1 MKRIIVALT
10 LACMLTVSSSCKKGF
25 LDQVPDDRLTLD
37 ETFKN
42 RNTAEKFLANVYSAI
57 PDEASQRFPGSDNSI
72 GEWTGGSDEAEYD
85 WGFVATQNINNGNY
99 DASSG
104 FISGFWTTYYRGIR
118 SAGIFMDNVDKV
130 SDMPASLKTQYKAEA
145 RALRAI
151 YYFWLMRIYGPVV
164 ITGDKAIA
172 PDVSF
177 ADVQLPRNSFDEC
190 VTYVTTELDAAIAD
204 LPLKAAN
211 NNNLGRIN
219 KAFATAVKSQVLLY
233 AASPL
238 FNGNTD
244 YAGMV
249 NADGKKLINQ
259 TYDATKWQKAADAAK
274 AFLDQF
280 VPGTFDLYRENDA
293 SGNFSPYLSCR
304 DVMLVDWN
312 KEIIYARIDAGVTN
326 RQYETT
332 PYHSGYADE
341 VRGSGG
347 LGATQTMVDAYFMA
361 NGRSITDNGS
371 GYVAT
376 GFSNFQAPYD
386 DQARSTYNQWTNREP
401 RFYVGIT
408 YNGSKWLNTNSG
420 EVITQT
426 YNTGNSGK
434 QTGGNDY
441 SPTGYIVRKNEPIGD
456 WRTGGRSW
464 VMLRLAEIYLNYA
477 EALNEASPGNA
488 DILKYVN
495 LIRNRAGIPEYG
507 SPSLPAPAGQAAVR
521 EAIRKERRVE
531 LAFENTRFFDTRR
544 WKIAETTDNGPFKAL
559 NISTNPPEFYNVVTF
574 ENRVFEKR
582 NYFYPIPQNDVDSD
596 KQLVQNTGW

>member
-1 MKRIIVALT
+1 MKRILIVALVT
-10 LACMLTVSSSCKKGF
+10 CLLAISSSCKKGF

-37 ETFKN
+37 ETFRN
-42 RNTAEKFLANVYSAI
+42 RNSAEKFLANVYSAI

-85 WGFVATQNINNGNY
+85 WGFVATQNINNGTY

-130 SDMPASLKTQYKAEA
+130 SDLPSSLKVQYKAEA

-164 ITGDKAIA
+164 IIGDKTIA
-172 PDVSF
+172 PDASF
-177 ADVQLPRNSFDEC
+177 SDVQLPRSSFDEC
-190 VTYVTTELDAAIAD
+190 VAYVTTELDAAMAD
-204 LPLKAAN
+204 LPLKASNAN
-211 NNNLGRIN
+211 NYGRIN
-219 KAFATAVKSQVLLY
+219 RAYAMAVKSQVLLY

-238 FNGNTD
+238 FNGNSD
-244 YAGMV
+244 YSAMT
-249 NADGKKLINQ
+249 NADGKKLINDQ
-259 TYDATKWQKAADAAK
+259 YDASKWKKAADAAK
-274 AFLDQF
+274 AFIDQF
-280 VPGTFDLYRENDA
+280 VPFQFDLYRVSDA
-293 SGNFSPYLSCR
+293 GGNFDPYLSCR

-312 KEIIYARIDAGVTN
+312 KEVIYARIEAGITN
-326 RQYETT
+326 RAYELA

-347 LGATQTMVDAYFMA
+347 LGVTQTMVDAYFTA
-361 NGRSITDNGS
+361 NGRSIDDPAS
-371 GYVAT
+371 GYVKT

-386 DQARSTYNQWTNREP
+386 DKARLTYNQWANREP
-401 RFYVGIT
+401 RFYVGVT

-420 EVITQT
+420 EVITET
-426 YNTGNSGK
+426 FNTGNSGK

-441 SPTGYIVRKNEPIGD
+441 SPTGYIVRKNIVTGD
-456 WRTGGRSW
+456 WRQGGRSW

-477 EALNEASPGNA
+477 EALNEAEPGSA
-488 DILKYVN
+488 DVLKYVN
-495 LIRNRAGIPEYG
+495 LIRNRAGVPEYG
-507 SPSLPAPAGQAAVR
+507 SADLPAPAGQSAMR

-531 LAFENTRFFDTRR
+531 LAFENSRFFDTRR

-559 NISTNPPEFYNVVTF
+559 NISANLPEFYNQVTF
-574 ENRVFEKR
+574 ENRVFTKR
-582 NYFYPIPQNDVDSD
+582 HYLYPIPQKDVDSD
-596 KQLVQNTGW
+596 KQLIQNTGW